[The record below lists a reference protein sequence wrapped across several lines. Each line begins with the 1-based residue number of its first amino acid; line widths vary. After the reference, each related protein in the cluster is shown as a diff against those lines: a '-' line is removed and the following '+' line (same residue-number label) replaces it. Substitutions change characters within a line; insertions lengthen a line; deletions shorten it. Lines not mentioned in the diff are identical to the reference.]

1 MTHDDKNINDTS
13 HTKRLDGIV
22 EDLELAEQKE
32 RERQNSFDNPFEVA
46 FIPWVIEFRVIGT
59 PDIIR
64 APLGE
69 RLIIGREDI
78 ASDIYPEINLSPYNG
93 QYLGV
98 SRKHARVIM
107 RDNRITVEDLNSA
120 NGTYVNGKH
129 INAMTPTR
137 LRDGDQIKLGNL
149 SLQVHFVVQPHV
161 DDDTMH
167 GFEDNMDIPK
177 IGKGHRLLILDDNK
191 EVCAVIRMIALQAD
205 FKVNIAHDTAKAL
218 AYWGSGE
225 IDAIIV
231 ELMLEDANGLDL
243 VDYVRQNT
251 TTHIPIIATTS
262 NAGGYREN
270 QARAKGVD
278 DILEKP
284 LSVDSI
290 VNTLDKFVGMLAK

>member
-1 MTHDDKNINDTS
+1 MTHDDKNTS
-13 HTKRLDGIV
+13 DSSYTKRLDGIV

-32 RERQNSFDNPFEVA
+32 RERQNSFDNPFEES

-59 PDIIR
+59 PEIIR

-78 ASDIYPEINLSPYNG
+78 ANDIYPEINLSPHNG

-98 SRKHARVIM
+98 SRKHARIIM
-107 RDNRITVEDLNSA
+107 RDNRITVEDLSSA

-129 INAMTPTR
+129 IDALVPAR

-167 GFEDNMDIPK
+167 GFKDNMDIPK

-251 TTHIPIIATTS
+251 SKRIPIIATTN

-290 VNTLDKFVGMLAK
+290 VNTLDKFVGMLTE

>member
-32 RERQNSFDNPFEVA
+32 RERQNSFDNPFEAA

-69 RLIIGREDI
+69 RLTIGREDI

-129 INAMTPTR
+129 INALTPTR